1 MMLEK
6 GKGLVLSKLHIIQL
20 IEADLQ
26 LIIRIYTNMRN
37 KYKIKDYQTSKS
49 NFISWLNY
57 SIDIA
62 IFKMIYLQY

>member
-1 MMLEK
+1 MLDMMLEK

-37 KYKIKDYQTSKS
+37 KYKIKDYQISKS
-49 NFISWLNY
+49 NFIS
-57 SIDIA
+57 
-62 IFKMIYLQY
+62 